1 MPLLSNASLPP
12 LPYHDSALLVLMLS
26 VVMLPLLQAFSLHSS
41 VSSPGLL
48 HHSSDPSGMATPQ
61 LLEHASSG
69 ASQLQHS
76 VDAPHQVYPAI
87 SHNPLFV
94 YSTISAAMH
103 A

>member
-1 MPLLSNASLPP
+1 
-12 LPYHDSALLVLMLS
+12 
-26 VVMLPLLQAFSLHSS
+26 MLPLLQAFSLHSS

-76 VDAPHQVYPAI
+76 VDASHQVQPAI
-87 SHNPLFV
+87 SHAPPDV
-94 YSTISAAMH
+94 YSTISCSH
-103 A
+103 ACMIIQVCWRCTLVGSDVCFN